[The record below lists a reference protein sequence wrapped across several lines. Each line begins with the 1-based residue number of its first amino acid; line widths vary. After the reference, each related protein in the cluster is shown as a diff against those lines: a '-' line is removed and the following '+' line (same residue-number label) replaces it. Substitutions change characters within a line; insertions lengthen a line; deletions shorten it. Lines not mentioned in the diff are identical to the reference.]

1 MAKNSSHAIDIPKI
15 VSHIHAD
22 LQTAV
27 DPIYKVGATRFF
39 KEQVKLYGVR
49 VPNVRKIA
57 ANYAADL
64 KQVSLDEL
72 LPLCEKLLQTGYME
86 DATIALA
93 LVYKKRTKLSVG
105 DIKVLERWLNTYV
118 SNWAICDDLSAHIFG
133 YCIERFPEMLPMVQ
147 TWVTSD
153 NRWVR
158 RAAAVSLIVPARKG
172 NNFDDVLCVA
182 EKLLHDQDD
191 MVQKGCGWML
201 KEAAKHHQQQVIAYI
216 EKHRKTMPRT
226 MLRYAIELMPRD
238 IKQQL
243 MEK

>member
-1 MAKNSSHAIDIPKI
+1 MTKKSSHAIDIQKI

-22 LQTAV
+22 LQAAV

-39 KEQVKLYGVR
+39 KEKVKLYGVR
-49 VPNVRKIA
+49 VPRVRKIA

-64 KQVSLDEL
+64 KQVPLAEL
-72 LPLCEKLLQTGYME
+72 LPLCEKLLQTGHME
-86 DATIALA
+86 DATIALV
-93 LVYKKRTKLSVG
+93 LVYKKRTNLNVG

-133 YCIERFPEMLPMVQ
+133 YCIERFPEMLSTVR

-158 RAAAVSLIVPARKG
+158 RAAAVSLILPARKG
-172 NNFDDVLCVA
+172 NNFDDVLYIA
-182 EKLLHDQDD
+182 DKLLHDQDD
-191 MVQKGCGWML
+191 LVQKGCGWML
-201 KEAAKHHQQQVIAYI
+201 KEAAKHHQQEVIAYI

-226 MLRYAIELMPRD
+226 ILRYAIELMPREV
-238 IKQQL
+238 KQQL
-243 MEK
+243 MRK